1 MSTNNLLE
9 DGWKTNDTLWLLI
22 EPSVKSSIA
31 EFISALH
38 LCESSQK
45 KPAEINLWLKDTLE
59 KFFDKRYNTVVPRH
73 GRVDSSNRAFW
84 ENLNAFGL
92 VATRLI
98 SHGYTTEQGTNF
110 VLKMIEAV
118 KKAESCRVE
127 LYQDY

>member
-9 DGWKTNDTLWLLI
+9 DGWRTNDSLWLLI
-22 EPSVKSSIA
+22 EPRVKSSIA
-31 EFISALH
+31 EFIGAMH

-45 KPAEINLWLKDTLE
+45 NTAEINLWLKNKLE
-59 KFFDKRYNTVVPRH
+59 NFFDKRYNTVVPRY

-84 ENLNAFGL
+84 GNLNAFGL

-98 SHGYTTEQGTNF
+98 SHGYTTEQGADF
-110 VLKMIEAV
+110 VLKMIEVV

-127 LYQDY
+127 LYQD

>member
-9 DGWKTNDTLWLLI
+9 DGWRTNDSLWLLI
-22 EPSVKSSIA
+22 EPSVKSSIT

-45 KPAEINLWLKDTLE
+45 NTAEINLWLKNKLE
-59 KFFDKRYNTVVPRH
+59 NFFDKRYNTVVPRY

-84 ENLNAFGL
+84 GNLNAFGL

-98 SHGYTTEQGTNF
+98 SHGYTTEQGTSF

-118 KKAESCRVE
+118 NTAESCRVE
-127 LYQDY
+127 LYQD